1 MIAPRHVRTSGT
13 AIALAGVAA
22 LLTAC
27 MADLPSS
34 VVEGS
39 TVMVGEPLS
48 LTSLNAASSSG
59 DTEGNR
65 EVAALTRDGFAR
77 IADGDVVTDESF
89 GTVEVID
96 PEPTSFTVRYDLA
109 ERTWSDGIPVDSA
122 DLLLAWAA
130 GSGATSGEFDAASGY
145 LGRSSTL
152 PEVDDF
158 ARRID
163 VTYDVPVRGWQTA
176 LDVAV
181 PAHVVGR
188 LALGIEDPM
197 EAKQAVI
204 DAITTGDEAALADI
218 AEAWSS
224 GFDLDRAEGDL
235 PDLLTVSSGPYVV
248 TSVDGTERANDVT
261 LEVNRAY
268 DGDTA
273 ASYERIEVVPEATLD
288 GFPGDVDVLQVR
300 PTPDNF
306 VTVRDLRRRDN
317 HVSETHSGQ
326 LWTLALR
333 SDGGVFASRAARR
346 AFLRATTPADV
357 RTAGA
362 GPWDDAYFSSQSL
375 LFAPESDGYEIALE
389 DAGFRKAFEADVTDA
404 QLERS
409 DAGGPAGAAVCVLY
423 DVDDTFAAGAF
434 RGLRQSVAEAGWAV
448 TDCGEPDIA
457 SSLSRG
463 KGWQA
468 VLTTVDLPETPGD
481 VTAVWGGTSPSPFT
495 GLRSRPRS
503 KAVATLDETADTYDA
518 RDLLVAMEARLVREA
533 VALPLALD
541 PVITLSTR
549 DMNAVL
555 PDSGRSATLFGSVGD
570 WEPAT

>member
-1 MIAPRHVRTSGT
+1 M
-13 AIALAGVAA
+13 ALAAVAA

-34 VVEGS
+34 VVEGT
-39 TVMVGEPLS
+39 TVRVAEPLS
-48 LTSLNAASSSG
+48 LTSLNAASSNG

-65 EVAALTRDGFAR
+65 EIAALTRDSFAR
-77 IADGDVVTDESF
+77 LVNGEVVTDESF

-96 PEPTSFTVRYDLA
+96 PQPTSFTVRYDLA
-109 ERTWSDGIPVDSA
+109 ERTWSDGIPVDAA

-130 GSGATSGEFDAASGY
+130 GSGATTGEFDAAAGY
-145 LGRSSTL
+145 LGRSSAL
-152 PEVDDF
+152 PELDEF

-163 VTYDVPVRGWQTA
+163 VTYDTQVRGWQTA

-188 LALGIEDPM
+188 MALGIEDPM

-204 DAITTGDEAALADI
+204 DAITTDDETALADI
-218 AEAWSS
+218 AKTWGSA
-224 GFDLDRAEGDL
+224 FDLDRAGGDL
-235 PDLLTVSSGPYVV
+235 PDLLTVSSGPYLV
-248 TSVDGTERANDVT
+248 TSAGGTEQGGDVT

-273 ASYERIEVVPEATLD
+273 ASYERIEVVPDAGLD

-306 VTVRDLRRRDN
+306 LTVRDLRRRDN
-317 HVSETHSGQ
+317 HVSETHTGE

-333 SDGGVFASRAARR
+333 ADDGVFASRAARR

-357 RTAGA
+357 RAAGA

-389 DAGFRKAFEADVTDA
+389 DAGFRQAFEANVTDA
-404 QLERS
+404 PLERS
-409 DAGGPAGAAVCVLY
+409 DAGVPAGTEVCVLY
-423 DVDDTFAAGAF
+423 DSDDTFAAGAF
-434 RGLRQSVAEAGWAV
+434 QGLRQSVAEAGWAV
-448 TDCGEPDIA
+448 SDCGEPDIT
-457 SSLSRG
+457 SSLARG

-468 VLTTVDLPETPGD
+468 FLTTVDLPATPSD

-495 GLRSRPRS
+495 GLLSRPRT